1 MVKDVLQ
8 ALEYAETSKP
18 ARLIQAVPA
27 EWKGV
32 HPFHTPGGKQQLATL
47 SEQGLYFFL
56 ARSDK
61 PRALPFQ
68 RWLAGEVLPA
78 IRTPIPIP
86 TPPPP
91 PTNNPVA
98 VRTFSYGMLGDLRVI
113 QDAKGEPW
121 FMAAD
126 VCKHLG
132 FDNNHTR
139 MALQGLDEDEKATI
153 LKVVGR
159 HDFKGLR
166 KDALLVSEAGLYSL
180 ILRSRKPEARDF
192 KRWVTHEVL
201 PAIRRH
207 GGYLTPDN
215 LKLRSV
221 GIAGG

>member
-1 MVKDVLQ
+1 MARDVLQ
-8 ALEYAETSKP
+8 ALEYAKTSKP

-27 EWKGV
+27 EWKGM
-32 HPFHTPGGKQQLATL
+32 HPFHTRGGKQRLTTL

-78 IRTPIPIP
+78 IRTPTPQ
-86 TPPPP
+86 PPPDRTP
-91 PTNNPVA
+91 IA
-98 VRTFSYGMLGDLRVI
+98 VRTFSYGMLGDMRVI

-121 FMAAD
+121 FVAAD
-126 VCKHLG
+126 VCKCLG
-132 FDNNHTR
+132 IGNPR
-139 MALQGLDEDEKATI
+139 SSLALLDTDEKAAT

-180 ILRSRKPEARDF
+180 ILRSRKPEAKPFR
-192 KRWVTHEVL
+192 RWITHEVL

-207 GGYLTPDN
+207 GGYLTSDN

>member
-8 ALEYAETSKP
+8 ALEYAEGYNGTR
-18 ARLIQAVPA
+18 AVQAVPD
-27 EWKGV
+27 EWKRLQ
-32 HPFHTPGGKQQLATL
+32 PMNTPGGKQRLTTL

-78 IRTPIPIP
+78 IHTAPIP

-91 PTNNPVA
+91 PTNNPIA
-98 VRTFSYGMLGDLRVI
+98 VRTFSYGMLGDLHVI

-121 FMAAD
+121 FVAAD
-126 VCKHLG
+126 VCKCLG
-132 FDNNHTR
+132 IGNPR
-139 MALQGLDEDEKATI
+139 SSLALLDTDEKGVHTVDTPGGVQGMAT
-153 LKVVGR
+153 
-159 HDFKGLR
+159 
-166 KDALLVSEAGLYSL
+166 VSEAGLYSL

>member
-1 MVKDVLQ
+1 MARDVCA
-8 ALEYAETSKP
+8 ALDCTWSGSRIAH
-18 ARLIQAVPA
+18 VPE
-27 EWKGV
+27 EWKRKATV
-32 HPFHTPGGKQQLATL
+32 ATRGGKQQLTTL

-61 PRALPFQ
+61 PGALPFQ
-68 RWLAGEVLPA
+68 RWMAGEVLPA
-78 IRTPIPIP
+78 IRTPTPIP

-91 PTNNPVA
+91 PTNTPVA

-121 FMAAD
+121 FMAVD

-139 MALQGLDEDEKATI
+139 MALQGLDADEKAVT

-159 HDFKGLR
+159 HDFKELR
-166 KDALLVSEAGLYSL
+166 KDALLVSEAGLYTL
-180 ILRSRKPEARDF
+180 IMRSNKPEAKPFR
-192 KRWVTHEVL
+192 RWITHEVL

-207 GGYLTPDN
+207 GGYLSPDN

>member
-1 MVKDVLQ
+1 MKDVLV
-8 ALEYAETSKP
+8 ALGYAEAYNP
-18 ARLIQAVPA
+18 ARAVQSVPD
-27 EWKGV
+27 EWRGV
-32 HPFHTPGGKQQLATL
+32 RRMHTPGGKQEMATL

-61 PRALPFQ
+61 PKALPFQ

-78 IRTPIPIP
+78 ICTPAAVQTTSSDNAP
-86 TPPPP
+86 TAN
-91 PTNNPVA
+91 TTTPVA
-98 VRTFSYGMLGDLRVI
+98 VRTFSYGMLGDMRVI

-121 FMAAD
+121 FVAVD

-132 FDNNHTR
+132 LGNPR
-139 MALQGLDEDEKATI
+139 SSL
-153 LKVVGR
+153 
-159 HDFKGLR
+159 
-166 KDALLVSEAGLYSL
+166 ALLDTDERSVHTVDTPGGNQEMATVSEAGLYSL
-180 ILRSRKPEARDF
+180 ILRSRKPEAKEF